1 MKDKLS
7 VSSMPLVSV
16 VMPVR
21 ECNPK
26 FLEKSIES
34 IFRQTLT
41 NLELIVILDSTN
53 ASEDKRLF
61 AVLNKF
67 KNDSRLRIVVNKGN
81 GFVEALNTGLSVS
94 RGKYIARMDG
104 DDISLPNRLML
115 QIDYLEK
122 LSADVVGGWAYVINE
137 NDDTIGKLTPP
148 TDPKRIKRA
157 MMLHNPFLHSSVIF
171 KKSILKGSGLYNSAL
186 LGAEDY
192 DLWLRFVSLGYKCI
206 NLPCFVIK
214 LRETRNSLIRGRNW
228 KKTRANYAKTK
239 SLAVTKLGYLD
250 PISIGCCFLSP
261 FTILIDPSTG
271 LNLKHRFGWLIHG
284 SQTFKDNPL

>member
-7 VSSMPLVSV
+7 ASPIPLVSV
-16 VMPVR
+16 VMPIR
-21 ECNPK
+21 ECNPQ

-34 IFRQTLT
+34 ILRQTLT
-41 NLELIVILDSTN
+41 NLELIVILDITEESG
-53 ASEDKRLF
+53 DKRLF
-61 AVLNKF
+61 AVLKKF
-67 KNDSRLRIVVNKGN
+67 KSDFRLRIVANKGN

-115 QIDYLEK
+115 QIGSLEK
-122 LSADVVGGWAYVINE
+122 LSADVIGGWAYVINE
-137 NDDTIGKLTPP
+137 NGDTSGKLTPP
-148 TDPKRIKRA
+148 TDAKRIRRA
-157 MMLHNPFLHSSVIF
+157 IMLHNPFLHSAVIF
-171 KKSILKGSGLYNSAL
+171 KKSILKDSGLYNSAL
-186 LGAEDY
+186 FGAEDY

-214 LRETRNSLIRGRNW
+214 LRETRNSLSRGRNW
-228 KKTRANYAKTK
+228 KKTRVNYAKTK
-239 SLAVTKLGYLD
+239 SLALTKLGYID

-271 LNLKHRFGWLIHG
+271 LNLKSLFGWLRQD
-284 SQTFKDNPL
+284 SQTFRDRDR